1 MFRSSLASIRTIVL
15 GSAIGLALI
24 ATPALAAKDK
34 HEHGRGNDHG
44 SHHEHGRGNG
54 HGNAPEIEVKDNGK
68 EYRYEYKDR
77 GCHYEYKL
85 DYRTG
90 EEKIKQK
97 GNCRGVSP
105 RRALYPVSGPVVYDE
120 RGHDREEP
128 VRTGSRIACNRDV
141 IGAVLGGIAGGIAG
155 SNVGHGDGRKVAT
168 VAGAII
174 GAVIGGNIGRNMDRA
189 DEGCAYQALEFASPG
204 ETVFWRNP
212 QSNLEYAIT
221 PAQLTRHDGRE
232 CREYKTTVLGGN
244 VSQKGA
250 SGFAC
255 RNSNGAWEIR

>member
-1 MFRSSLASIRTIVL
+1 MFRSSLTSIRAIVL
-15 GSAIGLALI
+15 GNALGLALV
-24 ATPALAAKDK
+24 ASPALADKDK
-34 HEHGRGNDHG
+34 HEHGRGND
-44 SHHEHGRGNG
+44 RGHSQGQG
-54 HGNAPEIEVKDNGK
+54 HGPKIEVKDNGK
-68 EYRYEYKDR
+68 EYKYEYKDR
-77 GCHYEYKL
+77 GCKYEYKL

-90 EEKIKQK
+90 EEKISQK

-105 RRALYPVSGPVVYDE
+105 RRALYPVEGPVVYAE
-120 RGHDREEP
+120 RDHDRDEP
-128 VRTGSRIACNRDV
+128 ANSGSRIACNREL
-141 IGAVLGGIAGGIAG
+141 IGRVLGGIAGGIAG

-174 GAVIGGNIGRNMDRA
+174 GAVIGGNIGRGMDRA

-212 QSNLEYAIT
+212 ESDLEYAMT
-221 PAQLTRHDGRE
+221 PARLTRHDGRE

-250 SGFAC
+250 SGLAC
-255 RNSNGAWEIR
+255 RNANGAWEIK